1 MRRVIAP
8 CFTVLTGAPLAGPG
22 VRSGPR
28 LRPGAATGAAH
39 LRTRVWGMSLLLL
52 LIAGPVVG
60 QDGLGAPPDH
70 ASNRDYGPGW
80 DCEIGYRER
89 DGLCHPIDLPENA
102 FPTGR
107 RTGSGWQCGYG
118 YREVDRTS
126 CRAVPIPEHAF
137 LGSSGFDWICER
149 GYRATRDACVA
160 IEVPAFG
167 YLSDDGLGPGW
178 RCARGYVAQGDGCD
192 PIVIPEHAY
201 ASNREF
207 GPAWL
212 CDRGFIASDDACAP
226 IILPARAFLDD
237 ASSLTGWRCERG
249 FAAVDG
255 ACAAIDVPDH
265 AHLDRSGNRWRCD
278 PGFRLTGNGICALS
292 H

>member
-8 CFTVLTGAPLAGPG
+8 CPTVVTGAPLAGPG

-89 DGLCHPIDLPENA
+89 DGLCHPIGLPENA

-107 RTGSGWQCGYG
+107 RTGSGWRCGYG
-118 YREVDRTS
+118 FREVDRTS
-126 CRAVPIPEHAF
+126 CRGVP
-137 LGSSGFDWICER
+137 
-149 GYRATRDACVA
+149 
-160 IEVPAFG
+160 
-167 YLSDDGLGPGW
+167 
-178 RCARGYVAQGDGCD
+178 
-192 PIVIPEHAY
+192 IPEHAY

-212 CDRGFIASDDACAP
+212 CDRGFIASGNACAP

-265 AHLDRSGNRWRCD
+265 AHLDRSGNGWRCD
-278 PGFRLTGNGICALS
+278 PGFRLTGNGTCALS
-292 H
+292 R